1 MPATPLAWALCET
14 APGAWPQP
22 PTATEASAVPWV
34 PATVPGTAAQALHAA
49 DRYDPQHPRPLH
61 GSDIWYRCHL
71 SGQGEHLLQC
81 DGLATLA
88 EVYLDGTRLAHT
100 TSMFQPLAVAL
111 PLAGDHTLYLAFR
124 SLDAH
129 LRQLKLPRARWRV
142 AMVAEQALRGVR
154 TTLLGHLPSWCPD
167 IHTVGPWRPVRLLAP
182 DDLTQVTL
190 QASLNGHD
198 TGCLEVTLRCTHDL
212 GHAQVSC
219 HGQMATLQAREP
231 GVWQARLH
239 LPQVQRWWPA
249 GHGAQVRYPVA
260 LLASGATTP
269 LGQVGFRQV
278 AVDRGADGRGF
289 ALVVNGQRVF
299 ARGAVFTPPDMLQPG
314 ADGGVAERL
323 RQLADMGANMVRVA
337 GPFCYQGPAFFEA
350 CDALGLMVWQ
360 DLMLA
365 NFDYPLADPAFLAQL
380 VQEVQAQLRPLAG
393 HPSLV
398 VVCGG
403 SEVQQQAAMLGLP
416 AHHQR
421 FDFFNTQLPALCDSL
436 CPSVVVVANSPTG
449 GDLPF
454 SVREGVSH
462 YFGVGAYERPLE
474 DARRAAPRFVTEC
487 LAFSQVPEPCSL
499 EQLGVPAVHH
509 PAWKTGVPRDR
520 HATWDFED
528 TRDHYLQRVF
538 GLDPLA
544 LRRTDAARYLQAS
557 RAVTAHVLSTT
568 LSEWRR
574 PGSPTAGALV
584 FTAGDLQPGAGWGLI
599 AVDGEPKAA
608 YHGFKQVAQPLA
620 LLLTDEGC
628 DGLDIHVVNDT
639 PDAVQLAV
647 QVRLL
652 RTGSVVVAQ
661 GSHTVTVPG
670 RGGLSLPATQVLG
683 AFLDLTYAF
692 RFGPPGHDAVVVT
705 ASPAT
710 PADGTADTAPTPPL
724 QAVFFPLGPCSPP
737 MPLGLQAHVECVQG
751 QWWLVLTT
759 ATLARFV
766 HIDDRTHRPS
776 DNHFHLLPGAPRRV
790 HLVPRG
796 SGHGGPQGEV
806 TALNGSET
814 VHYQAPTP

>member
-1 MPATPLAWALCET
+1 
-14 APGAWPQP
+14 
-22 PTATEASAVPWV
+22 V
-34 PATVPGTAAQALHAA
+34 
-49 DRYDPQHPRPLH
+49 
-61 GSDIWYRCHL
+61 
-71 SGQGEHLLQC
+71 
-81 DGLATLA
+81 
-88 EVYLDGTRLAHT
+88 
-100 TSMFQPLAVAL
+100 
-111 PLAGDHTLYLAFR
+111 
-124 SLDAH
+124 
-129 LRQLKLPRARWRV
+129 WR
-142 AMVAEQALRGVR
+142 
-154 TTLLGHLPSWCPD
+154 
-167 IHTVGPWRPVRLLAP
+167 
-182 DDLTQVTL
+182 
-190 QASLNGHD
+190 ASL
-198 TGCLEVTLRCTHDL
+198 CL
-212 GHAQVSC
+212 A
-219 HGQMATLQAREP
+219 
-231 GVWQARLH
+231 
-239 LPQVQRWWPA
+239 QVQRWWPA
-249 GHGAQVRYPVA
+249 GHGEQVLYPVA
-260 LLASGATTP
+260 LLADGASTP

-289 ALVVNGQRVF
+289 TLVVNGQPVF
-299 ARGAVFTPPDMLQPG
+299 ARGAVFTPPDMCHPG
-314 ADGGVAERL
+314 GEAGVPERL

-337 GPFCYQGPAFFEA
+337 GPFCYQSPAFFEA

-365 NFDYPLADPAFLAQL
+365 NFDYPLGDPTFLHTL
-380 VQEVQAQLRPLAG
+380 EREVQAQLGPLAA

-403 SEVQQQAAMLGLP
+403 SEVQQQAAMLGLQP
-416 AHHQR
+416 THERLA
-421 FDFFNTQLPALCDSL
+421 FFNERLPALCAQT
-436 CPSVVVVANSPTG
+436 CPGVVVVANSPTG

-462 YFGVGAYERPLE
+462 YFGVGAYERPLD

-499 EQLGVPAVHH
+499 EPLGVPAVHH
-509 PAWKTGVPRDR
+509 PDWKAGVPRDR
-520 HATWDFED
+520 HASWDFED
-528 TRDHYLQRVF
+528 TRDHYLQRLF

-557 RAVTAHVLSTT
+557 RAVTAHVVSTT

-574 PGSPTAGALV
+574 PASPTAGALV
-584 FTAGDLQPGAGWGLI
+584 FTAGDLRPGAGWGLI

-628 DGLDIHVVNDT
+628 DGLDIHLVNDT
-639 PDAVQLAV
+639 PQAHALVV

-652 RTGSVVVAQ
+652 RAGAVVVAQ

-670 RGGLSLPATQVLG
+670 RSGLSLPATRVLG

-710 PADGTADTAPTPPL
+710 PTDSTADTAPTPPL

-737 MPLGLQAHVECVQG
+737 VPLGLQAHAECVQG

-759 ATLARFV
+759 TTLARFV
-766 HIDDRTHRPS
+766 HIDDRTHRPQ
-776 DNHFHLLPGAPRRV
+776 DNHFHLPPGTPRRV
-790 HLVPRG
+790 RLVPRTHTP
-796 SGHGGPQGEV
+796 SRPHGDV
-806 TALNGSET
+806 TALNGSDT
-814 VHYQAPTP
+814 VHYQAPAT